1 MKNIVLF
8 VLSILAT
15 IGCLNIWNVTYAS
28 TILNTTIVNADWV
41 LYTNGPNLDEIMN
54 SNASLFIIDYSSD
67 GTDKKAFTK
76 TQIDNL
82 RNSGKTILAY
92 LNVGAAENW
101 RYYWKKLDKGIIL
114 SPLQGWQ
121 GEYYVKYWYDSWIS
135 IVKEYLGKIVNA
147 GFDGVMFDWANI
159 YMSQTLQIDTKKS
172 QRDLKYAMADT
183 LRKVMSTYPN
193 LKYAFVNG
201 DDLLVEF
208 PDLIKYVR
216 YVVVE
221 SVFFSNLKS
230 KVGTQE
236 FENRIKTLT
245 TLTQQNVIVLSVEY
259 IDNGNPLDKENA
271 SRIKD
276 YIRMCKDY
284 GFLYYIA
291 KSNQKLD
298 TINVPKIPKE

>member
-1 MKNIVLF
+1 
-8 VLSILAT
+8 
-15 IGCLNIWNVTYAS
+15 
-28 TILNTTIVNADWV
+28 
-41 LYTNGPNLDEIMN
+41 
-54 SNASLFIIDYSSD
+54 
-67 GTDKKAFTK
+67 
-76 TQIDNL
+76 
-82 RNSGKTILAY
+82 
-92 LNVGAAENW
+92 
-101 RYYWKKLDKGIIL
+101 
-114 SPLQGWQ
+114 
-121 GEYYVKYWYDSWIS
+121 
-135 IVKEYLGKIVNA
+135 
-147 GFDGVMFDWANI
+147 
-159 YMSQTLQIDTKKS
+159 
-172 QRDLKYAMADT
+172 
-183 LRKVMSTYPN
+183 
-193 LKYAFVNG
+193 
-201 DDLLVEF
+201 
-208 PDLIKYVR
+208 
-216 YVVVE
+216 VVE

>member
-92 LNVGAAENW
+92 LNVGAAESW

-147 GFDGVMFDWANI
+147 GFDGVMFDWVNI

-183 LRKVMSTYPN
+183 LRKVVSTYPN

-245 TLTQQNVIVLSVEY
+245 ALTQQNVIVLSVEY

-276 YIRMCKDY
+276 YIRMCKGY

>member
-147 GFDGVMFDWANI
+147 GFDGVMFDWVNI

-172 QRDLKYAMADT
+172 QHDLKYAMADT

-245 TLTQQNVIVLSVEY
+245 ALTQQNVIVLSVEY

>member
-147 GFDGVMFDWANI
+147 GFDGVMFDWVNI

-183 LRKVMSTYPN
+183 LRKVVSTYPN

-276 YIRMCKDY
+276 YIRMCKGY

>member
-1 MKNIVLF
+1 
-8 VLSILAT
+8 
-15 IGCLNIWNVTYAS
+15 
-28 TILNTTIVNADWV
+28 VNADWV

-276 YIRMCKDY
+276 YIRMCKGY

>member
-147 GFDGVMFDWANI
+147 GFDGVMFDWVNT

-276 YIRMCKDY
+276 YIRMCKGY

>member
-15 IGCLNIWNVTYAS
+15 IECLNIWNVTYAS

-76 TQIDNL
+76 TQIGNL

-92 LNVGAAENW
+92 LNVGAAESW

-121 GEYYVKYWYDSWIS
+121 GEYYIKYWYDSWIS

-147 GFDGVMFDWANI
+147 GFDGVMFDWVNI

-183 LRKVMSTYPN
+183 LRKVVSTYPN

-245 TLTQQNVIVLSVEY
+245 ALTQQNVIVLSVEY

-276 YIRMCKDY
+276 YIRMCKGY

>member
-135 IVKEYLGKIVNA
+135 IVKDYLGKIVNA
-147 GFDGVMFDWANI
+147 GFDGVMFDWVNI

-276 YIRMCKDY
+276 YIRMCKGY

>member
-276 YIRMCKDY
+276 YIRMCKGY

>member
-28 TILNTTIVNADWV
+28 TILNTTIVNADCV

-147 GFDGVMFDWANI
+147 GFDGVMFDWVNI

-276 YIRMCKDY
+276 YIRMCKGY